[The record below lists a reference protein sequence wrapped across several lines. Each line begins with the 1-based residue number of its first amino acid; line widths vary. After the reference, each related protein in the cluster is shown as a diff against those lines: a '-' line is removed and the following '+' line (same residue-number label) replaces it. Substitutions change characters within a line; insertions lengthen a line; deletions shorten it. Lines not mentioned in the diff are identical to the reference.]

1 MLYLG
6 QCTESDANW
15 KAKMCKKDIFP
26 SEFFINSG
34 KKLLDSNGIT
44 ERYKLLFREE
54 DLEHGEA
61 IARDGFQTLVISS
74 LSPFEYEEKLAESL
88 PLGYLYPIYVT

>member
-6 QCTESDANW
+6 QCSESDANW
-15 KAKMCKKDIFP
+15 KSKLCKKDVFP
-26 SEFFINSG
+26 TELFINSG
-34 KKLLDSNGIT
+34 QKLLDSNGIT

-54 DLEHGEA
+54 DLEYGEA
-61 IARDGFQTLVISS
+61 IAREGFKTIVISS
-74 LSPFEYEEKLAESL
+74 LSPYEYEEKLRESV